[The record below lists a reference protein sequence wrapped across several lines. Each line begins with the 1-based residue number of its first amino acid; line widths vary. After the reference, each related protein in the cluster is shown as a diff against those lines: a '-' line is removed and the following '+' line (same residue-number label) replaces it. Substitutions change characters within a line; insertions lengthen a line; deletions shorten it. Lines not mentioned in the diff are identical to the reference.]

1 MNPYFDQTFWGF
13 TALFFKR
20 LFHLFPGKLA
30 SDEIQLLVL
39 LGVAVSTALVGN
51 FLIWRKMAMLA
62 NSLSHTILLGI
73 VLAFVLSGVHD
84 AHEIRLSTLLFS
96 AVAMGLFTAFF
107 TEFLTRSA
115 KLQADASIGIVFSS
129 LFALGVIFVTLL
141 TRNSHVGIEAVMGNV
156 DALTSEDIPLVYVI
170 LGINLLFFL
179 LFFKE
184 YKITSFDPALAK
196 VLGISA
202 TLFNYLLMSQVSL
215 TAIGA
220 FRSVGVLMVLA
231 LLTVPPITAR
241 LLTDR
246 MLPLLFL
253 SAGLACLASF
263 TGIALSRHL
272 LTVHGMALSTAGLTV
287 CVLTLFFILASL
299 WNYARA
305 ARS

>member
-1 MNPYFDQTFWGF
+1 MWGF
-13 TALFFKR
+13 IVLFFQR
-20 LFHLFPGKLA
+20 LVHFFPGKLA
-30 SDEIQLLVL
+30 SDEIQLAIL

-84 AHEIRLSTLLFS
+84 AHEIKLSLLLLS
-96 AVAMGLFTAFF
+96 AVAMGLITAFC
-107 TEFLTRSA
+107 TELLTRGA
-115 KLQADASIGIVFSS
+115 KLQADASIGLVFTS

-141 TRNSHVGIEAVMGNV
+141 TRNSHIGIEAVMGNV
-156 DALTSEDIPLVYVI
+156 DALTIDDIPMVYII
-170 LGINLLFFL
+170 LGINVALFL

-184 YKITSFDPALAK
+184 YKITSFDPAHAK

-231 LLTVPPITAR
+231 LLTVPPLTAR
-241 LLTDR
+241 LLTHR

-253 SAGLACLASF
+253 SVFLGCLASF
-263 TGIALSRHL
+263 VGIALSRHV

-299 WNYARA
+299 WNYART